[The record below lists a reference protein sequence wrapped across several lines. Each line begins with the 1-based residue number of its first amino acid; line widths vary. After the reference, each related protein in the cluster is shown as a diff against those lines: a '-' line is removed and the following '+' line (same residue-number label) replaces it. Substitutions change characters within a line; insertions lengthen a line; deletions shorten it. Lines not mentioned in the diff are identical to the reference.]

1 MICFFVLLAIG
12 FRFVHR
18 HLLVS
23 TGFFV
28 VAVLFLVNVFY
39 IASGRTA
46 LVVIAVLLFVFAFWQ
61 WEWKKAVVVLLTAV
75 VCAFVVW
82 KTSTYLRTE
91 LALMPGEIQRYLSE
105 NAITRSGERLEYWQ
119 KSVSFISDAPIL
131 GHGTGSIRELFRQ
144 AAIGQSGASAL
155 VSDNPHNQTLTIAIQ
170 LGFAGVALLYA
181 MWIGHL
187 RLFLGTNLPAGGRV
201 GHCRAEY
208 SVQFVQ
214 LSLVRLYAGLDLCLR
229 CRRCW
234 WHCTQMPMQRE
245 SIPTRT

>member
-1 MICFFVLLAIG
+1 MFSISRPV
-12 FRFVHR
+12 
-18 HLLVS
+18 
-23 TGFFV
+23 
-28 VAVLFLVNVFY
+28 
-39 IASGRTA
+39 TA

-187 RLFLGTNLPAGGRV
+187 RLFLGTNLPAWVGLVIVVQNIVSSLFNSHLFDFTQGWIYVFGVGVAGGTV
-201 GHCRAEY
+201 
-208 SVQFVQ
+208 
-214 LSLVRLYAGLDLCLR
+214 LR
-229 CRRCW
+229 CQCNAKASQPELDGRLK
-234 WHCTQMPMQRE
+234 E
-245 SIPTRT
+245 